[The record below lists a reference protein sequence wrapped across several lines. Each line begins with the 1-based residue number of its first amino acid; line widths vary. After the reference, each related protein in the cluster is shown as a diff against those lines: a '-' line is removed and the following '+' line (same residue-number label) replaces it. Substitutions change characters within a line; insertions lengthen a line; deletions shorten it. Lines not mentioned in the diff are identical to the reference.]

1 MQPKQYSNVYGY
13 YSEKLK
19 MASPDFFFK
28 VVIIGDAGVGK
39 TALLS
44 QVVDSQFDLSYTST
58 IGVDFKSTCLD
69 VNGKC
74 VKLNM
79 WDAAGQERFRT
90 LTSSY
95 YRNAHGIVIVY
106 SVNHRPS
113 FHSIQTWWEEI
124 QHYAGENTV
133 IMLVGNKNDLS
144 REVTVKEGQAL
155 AEYIGCEFAET
166 SAKDHT
172 RSMQV
177 FQKLAESILKTN
189 PPEGIVR
196 PAPLN
201 LEIIEPKMCPNC
213 CLL

>member
-1 MQPKQYSNVYGY
+1 M
-13 YSEKLK
+13 L
-19 MASPDFFFK
+19 SPDFFFK

-39 TALLS
+39 SALLNQMVES
-44 QVVDSQFDLSYTST
+44 KFDLSYVST
-58 IGVDFKSTCLD
+58 IGVDFKSTFLD

-74 VKLNM
+74 VKLNI

-95 YRNAHGIVIVY
+95 YRNANGILIVY

-113 FHSIQTWWEEI
+113 FQSIQTWLEEV
-124 QHYAGENTV
+124 QHYASEKTV
-133 IMLVGNKNDLS
+133 VMLVGNKNDLS
-144 REVTVKEGQAL
+144 REVTVKEGEAL
-155 AEYIGCEFAET
+155 AEYIGCKIIET

-172 RSMQV
+172 QSTQV

-189 PPEGIVR
+189 PPEGIIR
-196 PAPLN
+196 PLTI
-201 LEIIEPKMCPNC
+201 ETIEPKMCSNC